1 MRKLTL
7 SLDALPTLSD
17 AMDARCDLTAA
28 AKLAELAG
36 ISAVRLGIHEE
47 LRPVRERDVMSLR
60 GASPVFELRMTPAQN
75 LLKLALEARPD
86 LVVLS
91 AEGWE
96 GGGRTSPIDPRSRTT
111 ALAPLI
117 RALEEA
123 RIPTATLIS
132 PDLESVKAAHGLG
145 VAAVELFT
153 TLTVDLPPSERR
165 PELERLGDCARLAS
179 KLHLSVGV
187 AGGLDYRTVSEVLE
201 AAPVTDRVVVGRAL
215 IARSLLVGIDR
226 AARDFLA
233 LVG

>member
-1 MRKLTL
+1 MRSLTL
-7 SLDALPTLSD
+7 SLDALPTLSET
-17 AMDARCDLTAA
+17 MTARCDLTAA

-36 ISAVRLGIHEE
+36 IGAVRLGVQEE
-47 LRPVRERDVMSLR
+47 LRPVRERDVLSLR
-60 GASPVFELRMTPAQN
+60 GASPVFELRMAPAQN

-96 GGGRTSPIDPRSRTT
+96 GGGRASPIDPRSRTT
-111 ALAPLI
+111 ALAPII
-117 RALEEA
+117 RSLEEA
-123 RIPTATLIS
+123 RIPAAVLIA
-132 PDLESVKAAHGLG
+132 PDLEAVKAAHGLG

-153 TLTVDLPPSERR
+153 TASVDLPPSERR
-165 PELERLGDCARLAS
+165 PALERLGDGARLAS

-187 AGGLDYRTVSEVLE
+187 AGGLDYRSVGEVLE
-201 AAPVTDRVVVGRAL
+201 AAPVSDRVVVGRAV
-215 IARSLLVGIDR
+215 ISRSLLVGIDR